1 MVSAHCRYAADMN
14 TPIETNRDYQRVEQA
29 LNFVAENF
37 RQQPSLA
44 QIAESVHLSE
54 HHFQRL
60 FQRWAGVSPK
70 QFLQYL
76 TVASASECLQAG
88 LSTMETAYEV
98 GLSAP
103 ARLGEL
109 FVRLEAVTPGEYKS
123 GGVGI
128 EVSYG
133 IHDTPFGACLLG
145 VTDRGVCALQFV
157 APGMPEQALAD
168 ARQRLPNAQ
177 YHHRPA
183 VTSPLAAQIFNERSN
198 RALPLLVSGTAFQL
212 KVWEALLSIPAGQ
225 VASYQQIA
233 VAIGQRAAVRAVGT
247 AIGHNPVGLLI
258 PCHRVIRGNGMPGG
272 YRWGAGRKLALQG
285 WEKLAASR

>member
-1 MVSAHCRYAADMN
+1 M
-14 TPIETNRDYQRVEQA
+14 ETQSKTSRDYQRIEQA
-29 LNFVAENF
+29 LSFVAANF

-44 QIAESVHLSE
+44 EIAETVHLSE

-76 TVASASECLQAG
+76 TVNHAGECLQSG

-128 EVSYG
+128 AVAYG
-133 IHDTPFGACLLG
+133 VHETPFGECLLA
-145 VTDRGVCALQFV
+145 VTDRGLCGLQFV
-157 APGMPEQALAD
+157 TSESPFNTILTD
-168 ARQRLPNAQ
+168 LKSRLPNAEYRHQ
-177 YHHRPA
+177 PEETKKFVH
-183 VTSPLAAQIFNERSN
+183 QIFSVRSKST
-198 RALPLLVSGTAFQL
+198 LPLLVSGTAFQL
-212 KVWEALLSIPAGQ
+212 KVWDALLRIPEGGLT
-225 VASYQQIA
+225 SYQQIA
-233 VAIGQRAAVRAVGT
+233 TSIGNATAVRAVGT
-247 AIGHNPVGLLI
+247 AIGRNPVAVLI
-258 PCHRVIRGNGMPGG
+258 PCHRVIRGDGMPGG
-272 YRWGAGRKLALQG
+272 YRWGLGRKLALQG
-285 WEKLAASR
+285 WERREQRR